1 MRPHYADFGLCRC
14 CVFKYICSKSICK
27 TIRQAFVGW
36 KEMSADDYIA
46 LNQLTKL
53 REYKDRVKLW

>member
-1 MRPHYADFGLCRC
+1 
-14 CVFKYICSKSICK
+14 VFKYICSKSICK

-53 REYKDRVKLW
+53 REYKDRMKLW